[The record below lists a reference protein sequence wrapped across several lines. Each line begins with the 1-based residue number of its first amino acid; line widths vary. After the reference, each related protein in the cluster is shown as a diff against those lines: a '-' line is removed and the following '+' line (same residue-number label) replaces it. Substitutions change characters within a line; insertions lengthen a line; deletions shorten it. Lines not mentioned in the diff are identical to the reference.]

1 MATKPGSTLRTVVG
15 LDVGGTKAAGL
26 LVTEE
31 GDVLTRHVAETPAE
45 DVDATMAT
53 LFDVIDTLRKES
65 DPLAVGI
72 GAAGLV
78 DFDAGL
84 MRFAPNLAWRE
95 LPIRDLVAEHTGL
108 PCVLDNDA
116 TAACWGEY
124 RFGAGRGYRHMLLV
138 TVGTGIGGG
147 IVADGALYRGRHGFA
162 GEVGHVVVDP
172 EGPLCG
178 CGNRGCFE
186 QVASGRALDRLG
198 QEAANEHP
206 EGLIARLAG
215 AEEVVGRKVT
225 EAARQGDIVARRI
238 IEEVGRRLGMGIA
251 GLVNVLD
258 PEIVVVG
265 GGVADIGPALLD
277 PAREAFRATVLA
289 PDHRPEVPIVP
300 AALGN
305 DAGAIGAAAIALELA
320 GVGTGKTGAG
330 EGPS

>member
-1 MATKPGSTLRTVVG
+1 MAADPGRDVRTAVG

-26 LVTEE
+26 LVTERGE
-31 GDVLTRHVAETPAE
+31 VLARHVAETPAE
-45 DVDATMAT
+45 DVDATMDT
-53 LFDVIDTLRKES
+53 LYDVIETLRKEG
-65 DPLAVGI
+65 DPVAVGI
-72 GAAGLV
+72 GGAGMV
-78 DFDAGL
+78 DFQAGV
-84 MRFAPNLAWRE
+84 MRYAPNLAWRE

-116 TAACWGEY
+116 NAACWGEY
-124 RFGAGRGYRHMLLV
+124 RFGAASGYRYVLLL

-147 IVADGALYRGRHGFA
+147 IVTDGALYRGVHGFA
-162 GEVGHVVVDP
+162 AEVGHVVVEP

-198 QEAANEHP
+198 REAANEHP
-206 EGLIARLAG
+206 EGLIAMLAG
-215 AEEVVGRKVT
+215 TEDVVGRHVT
-225 EAARQGDIVARRI
+225 EAARQGDEVARRI
-238 IEEVGRRLGMGIA
+238 IEEVGGRLGVGIA

-258 PEIVVVG
+258 PEVVVVG
-265 GGVADIGPALLD
+265 GGVADIGSVLFD
-277 PAREAFRATVLA
+277 PAREAYRESVLA

-320 GVGTGKTGAG
+320 AARSDTGEG